1 MKTLL
6 AARGE
11 SRTEPFGVDSGRMQG
26 AAKRRILEVFKRA
39 ATQQPV
45 PKTPKRRRGDFYHG
59 LLGGLALGLLV
70 LLLPDSASARVVE
83 KIAALVGDDVIL
95 QSEVEDRAAPLL
107 TEIAAIANPG
117 ERDARTSAVRREVLD
132 RLIDDQLLAQQAT
145 ELKLT
150 VGNEE
155 IDRAVEQIK
164 RDYSLTDAQLKDE
177 LRKQGMSMAAY
188 RQSTKKEILKF
199 RVLNIAVGSKI
210 NVGDSEVQSYYDRH
224 MKSSN
229 VQLRASHIFIAIPED
244 ADNATV
250 LEREKLAKG
259 LLARSQGGEDFAKL
273 AREYSQD
280 AGTRA
285 DGGDLGFIGRD
296 ILPKP
301 IEELLFSMKIGEVR
315 GPVRA
320 DRGFH
325 VIMLVDKRT
334 KDAKPFADVQ
344 DEIRVRLRQRE
355 MERQTKIYL
364 ADLRKKVLVDI
375 RL

>member
-1 MKTLL
+1 MIGRRHVWAWAAL
-6 AARGE
+6 AAGLIALL
-11 SRTEPFGVDSGRMQG
+11 EPRVAR
-26 AAKRRILEVFKRA
+26 
-39 ATQQPV
+39 
-45 PKTPKRRRGDFYHG
+45 
-59 LLGGLALGLLV
+59 
-70 LLLPDSASARVVE
+70 ARVVE
-83 KIAALVGDDVIL
+83 KIAALVGDDIIL

-107 TEIAAIANPG
+107 ADVASIANAG
-117 ERDARTSAVRREVLD
+117 EREARSSSIRREVLD
-132 RLIDDQLLAQQAT
+132 RLVDDQLLAQQAT

-150 VGNEE
+150 VSDDE
-155 IDRAVEQIK
+155 IDRAIQQIR
-164 RDYSLTDAQLKDE
+164 RDYGLNDGQLRDE
-177 LRKQGMSMAAY
+177 LRKQGLSMTTY
-188 RQSTKKEILKF
+188 RMNTKKEILKY

-229 VQLRASHIFIAIPED
+229 VQVRASHIFIAIPED
-244 ADNATV
+244 ADNASV
-250 LEREKLAKG
+250 LEREKLAKS
-259 LLARSQGGEDFAKL
+259 LLERAQAGEEFAKL

-301 IEELLFSMKIGEVR
+301 LEELLFSMKIGDVR

-344 DEIRVRLRQRE
+344 DEIRIRLRQRE

-364 ADLRKKVLVDI
+364 GDLRKKILVDV
-375 RL
+375 RM

>member
-1 MKTLL
+1 
-6 AARGE
+6 
-11 SRTEPFGVDSGRMQG
+11 V
-26 AAKRRILEVFKRA
+26 
-39 ATQQPV
+39 
-45 PKTPKRRRGDFYHG
+45 
-59 LLGGLALGLLV
+59 ALGFLV
-70 LLLPDSASARVVE
+70 SVLPRSAEARVVE

-95 QSEVEDRAAPLL
+95 LSEVEDRAAPLL
-107 TEIAAIANPG
+107 SEIAAIANPG
-117 ERDARTSAVRREVLD
+117 ERDARGSAARREVLD
-132 RLIDDQLLAQQAT
+132 RLIDDQLLSQQAT
-145 ELKLT
+145 ELKLN

-155 IDRAVEQIK
+155 IDRAIEQIK
-164 RDYSLTDAQLKDE
+164 RDYGLNDTQLKDE
-177 LRKQGMSMAAY
+177 LRKQGLSMAAY
-188 RQSTKKEILKF
+188 RLNTKKEILKY

-224 MKSSN
+224 MKLTN
-229 VQLRASHIFIAIPED
+229 LQLRASHIFIAIPED

-250 LEREKLAKG
+250 LEREKMAKA
-259 LLARSQGGEDFAKL
+259 LLARAQGGEDFAKL

-280 AGTRA
+280 AATRA

-301 IEELLFSMKIGEVR
+301 IEELLFSMQIGDVR

-325 VIMLVDKRT
+325 VILLVDKRS
-334 KDAKPFADVQ
+334 KDAKPFAEMQ
-344 DEIRVRLRQRE
+344 DEIRIRLRQRE

-364 ADLRKKVLVDI
+364 VDLRKKVLVDI

>member
-1 MKTLL
+1 MNAVRPFIAALCL
-6 AARGE
+6 AAVWP
-11 SRTEPFGVDSGRMQG
+11 S
-26 AAKRRILEVFKRA
+26 AA
-39 ATQQPV
+39 
-45 PKTPKRRRGDFYHG
+45 H
-59 LLGGLALGLLV
+59 
-70 LLLPDSASARVVE
+70 ARVVE
-83 KIAALVGDDVIL
+83 KIAALVGDDLIL

-107 TEIAAIANPG
+107 ADVANIANPA
-117 ERDARTSAVRREVLD
+117 EREARTNAIRREVLE
-132 RLIDDQLLAQQAT
+132 RLIDDQMLAQQAT

-150 VGNEE
+150 VSNDE

-164 RDYSLTDAQLKDE
+164 KDYGIDDAQLKDE
-177 LRKQGMSMAAY
+177 LRKQGMTIPVY
-188 RQSTKKEILKF
+188 RMNTKREILKY

-224 MKSSN
+224 MKSAN
-229 VQLRASHIFIAIPED
+229 IQVRASHIFIAIPED
-244 ADNATV
+244 ADNAT
-250 LEREKLAKG
+250 LLDREKLAKS
-259 LLARSQGGEDFAKL
+259 LLARVQSGEDFAKL

-285 DGGDLGFIGRD
+285 EGGDLGFIGRD

-301 IEELLFSMKIGEVR
+301 LEELVFSMNVGEVK

-325 VIMLVDKRT
+325 IIKLVDKRA

-364 ADLRKKVLVDI
+364 GELRKKVLVDI

>member
-1 MKTLL
+1 M
-6 AARGE
+6 R
-11 SRTEPFGVDSGRMQG
+11 S
-26 AAKRRILEVFKRA
+26 IHRA
-39 ATQQPV
+39 T
-45 PKTPKRRRGDFYHG
+45 TF
-59 LLGGLALGLLV
+59 ALGFAAV
-70 LLLPDSASARVVE
+70 LAPCAADARVVE
-83 KIAALVGDDVIL
+83 KIAAVVGDDVIL

-107 TEIAAIANPG
+107 ADISSIANQG
-117 ERDARTSAVRREVLD
+117 EREARINAVRREVLD

-150 VGNEE
+150 VSNDE
-155 IDRAVEQIK
+155 IDRAIEQIK
-164 RDYSLTDAQLKDE
+164 RDYGLTDTQLKDE
-177 LRKQGMSMAAY
+177 LRKQGMSIAAY
-188 RQSTKKEILKF
+188 RMNTKKEILKY

-210 NVGDSEVQSYYDRH
+210 NVADSEVQSYYDRH

-229 VQLRASHIFIAIPED
+229 VQLRASHIFLAIPED
-244 ADNATV
+244 ADNAAV
-250 LEREKLAKG
+250 LEREKLAKA
-259 LLARSQGGEDFAKL
+259 LLARAQQGEDFAKL

-285 DGGDLGFIGRD
+285 EGGDLGFIGRD

-301 IEELLFSMKIGEVR
+301 IEELLFSMKLGDVR

-325 VIMLVDKRT
+325 VIRLVDKRT
-334 KDAKPFADVQ
+334 KDAKPFAEVQ
-344 DEIRVRLRQRE
+344 DEIRIRLRQRE

-364 ADLRKKVLVDI
+364 GDLRKKILVDI